1 MVKINLNYVMKVLN
15 NCGIDDN
22 QFDSMGGKE
31 VEDGSEEWM
40 EVVSEIIGKNIFE
53 VEGDL
58 SEEDFKLVMEFRNV
72 MEENGIEF
80 Y

>member
-1 MVKINLNYVMKVLN
+1 MKKMDFNYVMEVLN
-15 NCGIDDN
+15 NCGIDDDY
-22 QFDSMGGKE
+22 FDSMGGKE

-40 EVVSEIIGKNIFE
+40 DVISEIIGKNVFE

-58 SEEDFKLVMEFRNV
+58 NNKDFKLVMEFRNI

-80 Y
+80 I